1 MCYSAT
7 SDHLGLQML
16 CRAFGDARCKIP
28 GNHWLLLVMENS
40 CKRLAAI
47 ILHFALGGQAIPR
60 DHVHCLAATAT
71 RERVRK
77 RAKLK
82 LFTGE
87 RDATSARY
95 YAVTCRER

>member
-60 DHVHCLAATAT
+60 DQFIAMRRL
-71 RERVRK
+71 R
-77 RAKLK
+77 RA
-82 LFTGE
+82 
-87 RDATSARY
+87 SASGS
-95 YAVTCRER
+95 APS